1 MKTLTWNVYYYNINQ
16 KKVEIKNIFT
26 HGGLQKDLEKIRK
39 IADKQEF
46 AEQLRRSLMY
56 WYWSKAEWEVVV
68 TPWGLS
74 SDIGCVKIDV
84 YDQVKM
90 NWDHFVNFVWENR

>member
-1 MKTLTWNVYYYNINQ
+1 MITWNVYYYNINQ
-16 KKVEIKNIFT
+16 NKVETKNIFS
-26 HGGLQKDLEKIRK
+26 HSGFQRDLEKIRK
-39 IADKQEF
+39 IEDKQEF

-68 TPWGLS
+68 MPWGS
-74 SDIGCVKIDV
+74 STDIGSIQIDV

-90 NWDHFVNFVWENR
+90 NWEHFVNYIWENR